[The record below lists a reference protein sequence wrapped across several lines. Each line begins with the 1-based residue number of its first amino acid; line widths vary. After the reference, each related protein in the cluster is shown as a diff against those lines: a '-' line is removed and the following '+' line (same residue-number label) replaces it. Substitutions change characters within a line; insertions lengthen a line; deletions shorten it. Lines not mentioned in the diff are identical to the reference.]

1 MKDWLSYRLSDL
13 LLFSPRTYYRMF
25 ELYHQE
31 IWPAQLVALTLA
43 LAILVLMRRDDE
55 WRGRVIAGL
64 LAACWLW
71 VAVMFHVRRYATIN
85 WAARYFA
92 VLFVAQAALLVW
104 NGVVRRR
111 LTFRRQSEASALLV
125 PGLLLIAIAIPP
137 LVGRV
142 TGRTWSQVELVGL
155 TPDATAIATLGIL
168 LVSSP
173 RAPRTLMVVPLCWCV
188 IGGATSWALGS
199 AEAWVPIVAAAGTLA
214 ATVWPRRTP
223 SAVASTDVP
232 NERRCYP
239 EE

>member
-13 LLFSPRTYYRMF
+13 ILFSPRTYYRMF

-31 IWPAQLVALTLA
+31 IWPAQLVAVALA

-55 WRGRVIAGL
+55 WRGPVIAGL

-92 VLFVAQAALLVW
+92 VLFAAQAALLIW
-104 NGVVRRR
+104 NGVVQRR
-111 LTFRRQSEASALLV
+111 LTFRRSAGSAWLV

-137 LVGRV
+137 LVARA

-155 TPDATAIATLGIL
+155 TPDATAVATLGIL
-168 LVSSP
+168 LVSAP
-173 RAPRTLMVVPLCWCV
+173 RPPRTLMVAPICWCA

-199 AEAWVPIVAAAGTLA
+199 AEAWVPIVAAAGALT
-214 ATVWPRRTP
+214 ATVWRPRRRAP
-223 SAVASTDVP
+223 
-232 NERRCYP
+232 
-239 EE
+239 

>member
-13 LLFSPRTYYRMF
+13 ILFSPRTYYRMF

-31 IWPAQLVALTLA
+31 IWPAQLVAVALA

-55 WRGRVIAGL
+55 WRGPVIAGL

-92 VLFVAQAALLVW
+92 VLFAAQAALLIW

-111 LTFRRQSEASALLV
+111 LTFRRSAESAWLV
-125 PGLLLIAIAIPP
+125 PGLLLIAIAIPS
-137 LVGRV
+137 LVARA
-142 TGRTWSQVELVGL
+142 TGRTWTQVELVGL
-155 TPDATAIATLGIL
+155 TPDATAVATLGIL
-168 LVSSP
+168 LVSP
-173 RAPRTLMVVPLCWCV
+173 RAPRTLMVAPLCWCV

-199 AEAWVPIVAAAGTLA
+199 AEAWAPIVAAAGALTA
-214 ATVWPRRTP
+214 MVWRPRRG
-223 SAVASTDVP
+223 AG
-232 NERRCYP
+232 
-239 EE
+239 

>member
-13 LLFSPRTYYRMF
+13 ILFSPRTYYRMF

-31 IWPAQLVALTLA
+31 IWPAQLVAGALA
-43 LAILVLMRRDDE
+43 LAIFVLMRRDDE
-55 WRGRVIAGL
+55 WRGPVIAGL

-92 VLFVAQAALLVW
+92 VLFAAQAALLIW

-111 LTFRRQSEASALLV
+111 LTFRRSAESTWLV
-125 PGLLLIAIAIPP
+125 PGLLLVAIAIPP
-137 LVGRV
+137 LVARA

-155 TPDATAIATLGIL
+155 TPDATAVATLGIL
-168 LVSSP
+168 LVSAPRPP
-173 RAPRTLMVVPLCWCV
+173 RALMVAPICWCV

-199 AEAWVPIVAAAGTLA
+199 AEAWVPIVAAAGALT
-214 ATVWPRRTP
+214 ATVWSPRRG
-223 SAVASTDVP
+223 AG
-232 NERRCYP
+232 
-239 EE
+239 

>member
-31 IWPAQLVALTLA
+31 IWPAQLVAVALV
-43 LAILVLMRRDDE
+43 LAIVVLMRRDDE
-55 WRGRVIAGL
+55 WRGPAIAGL

-92 VLFVAQAALLVW
+92 VLFVAQAAPLVW

-111 LTFRRQSEASALLV
+111 LTFRRSAGFAWWV
-125 PGLLLIAIAIPP
+125 PGLLIIATVIPP
-137 LVGRV
+137 LAGRV

-155 TPDATAIATLGIL
+155 TPDATAVATLAIL

-173 RAPRTLMVVPLCWCV
+173 RAPRTLMIAPLCWCV

-199 AEAWVPIVAAAGTLA
+199 AEAWVPIVAAAGALTGMLWRSP
-214 ATVWPRRTP
+214 VPWPDS
-223 SAVASTDVP
+223 SA
-232 NERRCYP
+232 
-239 EE
+239 

>member
-13 LLFSPRTYYRMF
+13 LLFSPRAYYRMF

-31 IWPAQLVALTLA
+31 IWPAQLIAVALA
-43 LAILVLMRRDDE
+43 LAILVLMRRDDD
-55 WRGRVIAGL
+55 WHGPVIAGL

-104 NGVVRRR
+104 NGVLRRR
-111 LTFRRQSEASALLV
+111 LIFRRSAESAWLV
-125 PGLLLIAIAIPP
+125 PGLLLIGMAMPS

-155 TPDATAIATLGIL
+155 TPDATAVATLGIL
-168 LVSSP
+168 LASSP
-173 RAPRTLMVVPLCWCV
+173 RASRTLMVAPLCWCV

-199 AEAWVPIVAAAGTLA
+199 AEAWVPIVAAAGALTA
-214 ATVWPRRTP
+214 MVWRPRRRAP
-223 SAVASTDVP
+223 
-232 NERRCYP
+232 
-239 EE
+239 

>member
-31 IWPAQLVALTLA
+31 IWPAQLVAVALV
-43 LAILVLMRRDDE
+43 LAILVLMRRDEE
-55 WRGRVIAGL
+55 WRGRVIAGM
-64 LAACWLW
+64 LATCWLW

-92 VLFVAQAALLVW
+92 VLFVGQAALLVW

-111 LTFRRQSEASALLV
+111 LTFRRSAESAWLV
-125 PGLLLIAIAIPP
+125 PGLLLIATAMPP

-155 TPDATAIATLGIL
+155 TPDATAVATIAIL

-173 RAPRTLMVVPLCWCV
+173 RAPRTLMIAPLCWCV

-199 AEAWVPIVAAAGTLA
+199 AEAWVPIVAATGAL
-214 ATVWPRRTP
+214 TVMVWRPRRGGAHRAP
-223 SAVASTDVP
+223 LVV
-232 NERRCYP
+232 
-239 EE
+239 

>member
-1 MKDWLSYRLSDL
+1 MKDWLTYRLSDL

-31 IWPAQLVALTLA
+31 IWPAQLVAVALV
-43 LAILVLMRRDDE
+43 LAILVLMRRDDD
-55 WRGRVIAGL
+55 RHGPVIAGL

-125 PGLLLIAIAIPP
+125 PGLLVIAIAIPP

-155 TPDATAIATLGIL
+155 TPDATAVATLAIL

-173 RAPRTLMVVPLCWCV
+173 RAPRTLMIAPLCWCV

-199 AEAWVPIVAAAGTLA
+199 AEAWVPIVVAAGALTGML
-214 ATVWPRRTP
+214 WRPRT
-223 SAVASTDVP
+223 
-232 NERRCYP
+232 RCHP

>member
-25 ELYHQE
+25 ELYHEE
-31 IWPAQLVALTLA
+31 IWPAQLVAVA
-43 LAILVLMRRDDE
+43 LVVAILVLMRRDDE
-55 WRGRVIAGL
+55 WCGAVIAGL

-111 LTFRRQSEASALLV
+111 LTFRRSADSAWWV
-125 PGLLLIAIAIPP
+125 PGLLLIAMVIPP
-137 LVGRV
+137 LAGRV
-142 TGRTWSQVELVGL
+142 TGRTWSQVELAGL

-168 LVSSP
+168 LLASP
-173 RAPRTLMVVPLCWCV
+173 RAPRALMVAPLCWCV
-188 IGGATSWALGS
+188 IGGATLWALES
-199 AEAWVPIVAAAGTLA
+199 PEAWVSIVAAVGAVTA
-214 ATVWPRRTP
+214 MTWRPRRR
-223 SAVASTDVP
+223 AL
-232 NERRCYP
+232 
-239 EE
+239 

>member
-13 LLFSPRTYYRMF
+13 ILFSPRTYYRMF

-31 IWPAQLVALTLA
+31 IWPAQLVAVALA
-43 LAILVLMRRDDE
+43 LAILVLIRRDDE
-55 WRGRVIAGL
+55 WRGPVIAGL

-104 NGVVRRR
+104 DGVLRRR
-111 LTFRRQSEASALLV
+111 LTFRRSAESAWFVL
-125 PGLLLIAIAIPP
+125 GLLLIATAIPP
-137 LVGRV
+137 LVGRA
-142 TGRTWSQVELVGL
+142 TGRTWSQVEFVGL

-173 RAPRTLMVVPLCWCV
+173 HAPRTLLVAPLCWCV

-199 AEAWVPIVAAAGTLA
+199 AEAWVPIVAAAGALT
-214 ATVWPRRTP
+214 ATVWSPRR
-223 SAVASTDVP
+223 
-232 NERRCYP
+232 RGR
-239 EE
+239 

>member
-31 IWPAQLVALTLA
+31 IWPAQLVAVALV
-43 LAILVLMRRDDE
+43 LAILVLMRRDEE
-55 WRGRVIAGL
+55 WRGRVIAGM

-111 LTFRRQSEASALLV
+111 LTFRRSVESAWLV
-125 PGLLLIAIAIPP
+125 PGLLLIAIALPP
-137 LVGRV
+137 LVGRG

-168 LVSSP
+168 LVASS
-173 RAPRTLMVVPLCWCV
+173 RAPRTLMIAPLCWCV
-188 IGGATSWALGS
+188 VGGATSWALGS
-199 AEAWVPIVAAAGTLA
+199 AEAWVPIVAATGALTA
-214 ATVWPRRTP
+214 MVWRPRRGGAHRAP
-223 SAVASTDVP
+223 LVV
-232 NERRCYP
+232 
-239 EE
+239 